1 MASRDKQPQYVDGR
15 RTCPR
20 YSGPASSNGDY
31 AYAYY
36 EHGPHGSAK
45 PHSCSK
51 HSYINRYGREENI
64 YEEIGT
70 SKLDEE
76 VRYVHSKHLQA
87 SIHFNNISVLLP
99 TCICIT

>member
-1 MASRDKQPQYVDGR
+1 MASRDKHSQYDGR

-20 YSGPASSNGDY
+20 YGGGPASSNGDY

-36 EHGPHGSAK
+36 EHGSHDSTK
-45 PHSCSK
+45 PHTCSK

-76 VRYVHSKHLQA
+76 VRYVHSKHLQVN
-87 SIHFNNISVLLP
+87 INFNNTILSVFSL
-99 TCICIT
+99 I